1 MKRLLLP
8 LLAALA
14 LPTAVNASPYL
25 NTLKFTSKASV
36 ICDAF
41 DKEYLTIDQKN
52 DLLIDAYIS
61 FDDNF
66 RGTKLT
72 RIKATRNIFSTAI
85 LLDLLN
91 KEECLRDLE
100 TYVIE
105 NIYPELK

>member
-8 LLAALA
+8 LLALFTF
-14 LPTAVNASPYL
+14 PTVVSASPYL
-25 NTLKFTSKASV
+25 NTLEFNSKVSV

-41 DKEYLTIDQKN
+41 NKEYLTKDQRN

-61 FDDNF
+61 FDDNYK
-66 RGTKLT
+66 GTKAT
-72 RIKATRNIFSTAI
+72 RIKSTRNIFSKA
-85 LLDLLN
+85 LY
-91 KEECLRDLE
+91 KGECLRDLE